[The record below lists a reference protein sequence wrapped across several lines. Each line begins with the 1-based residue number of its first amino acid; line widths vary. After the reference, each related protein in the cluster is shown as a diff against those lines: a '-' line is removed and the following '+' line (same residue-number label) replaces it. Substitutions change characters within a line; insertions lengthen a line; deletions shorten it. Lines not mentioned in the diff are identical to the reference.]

1 MQQYIHVTQCKCSKV
16 TEVTERAAGYTV
28 SLHHCSHWNKSL
40 TVKYTHK
47 CDCLTF
53 PLSVHILDA
62 RCLCVTVCTP
72 TVLHPVSLHQPQPQG
87 VPGVPEQGAPA
98 GAEVP
103 RRTQRLSAVAGQRQN
118 QHSQMFRRASKC
130 SRGLHR
136 SAEDPGM
143 RCLLPPA
150 VELFFF

>member
-1 MQQYIHVTQCKCSKV
+1 MTLNC
-16 TEVTERAAGYTV
+16 GYCPYRNKAMTV
-28 SLHHCSHWNKSL
+28 N
-40 TVKYTHK
+40 THK
-47 CDCLTF
+47 CKCLTSA
-53 PLSVHILDA
+53 LSVDILCA
-62 RCLCVTVCTP
+62 RCLYVTVCTRLIPLQPSPSVSFPP
-72 TVLHPVSLHQPQPQG
+72 TLYQPQPQG

-118 QHSQMFRRASKC
+118 QHRQMLRRASKC

-143 RCLLPPA
+143 RCLINTTWA
-150 VELFFF
+150 N